1 MRKIKTKAELKS
13 VGGLSIKSEEDMAP
27 FGTCGLCYKVL
38 LISTKIFLS
47 LAHKI
52 FFQEF
57 NTQQDFKDH
66 DLDHPSVER
75 IPLMPKLPFP
85 KKKKEYRCPT
95 CSKKFKNETSL
106 NYHSMFHTAD
116 EKPSEPTSSATTTT
130 TTSVSSVTPSTT
142 SLPSSASKSAS
153 YESSD
158 SDSDNDSRHLSLKH
172 ISNSVKRI
180 TESQKKL
187 KEKNQPETETELKV
201 TKKPPIKPKL
211 ECEVC
216 RKKFKDPLAFE
227 YHKITFHVQAEASSH
242 REDETASKSNKL
254 NKSAGNSSD
263 KPKKR
268 KSESNLDDTHIKKQ
282 KIVSEKSDKIKSKLL
297 TGIFRKTQRQVSDIS
312 EDDSKSV
319 IESIKSTLSLMHRGK
334 KKKPSPSRG
343 GKPNYKDDSDSD
355 QSEEDNVK
363 VNRKAN
369 LPQRKRGILSRKIKT
384 SSESGGSE
392 SSDEDEYVSKKSD
405 AKKNQASK
413 TIEKEFQSHSIDAIL
428 RSKDE
433 PKEKKKLVKQV
444 KTKNMKRPKTVTSD
458 SEPEIVKKEEKPEI
472 KIEIVDSEDE
482 STKIRESL
490 LSTKNSKVK
499 CEGCN
504 KTFKNTLVL
513 NYHQLHCELAQTS
526 KSAFNLVEKN
536 ILNSK
541 KSSESP
547 ADKILK
553 KLTETAKTC
562 EKLQEPK
569 PPPSIEVNRSK
580 AKVLTDKKKNNKAV
594 KVEAKADPKVKRC
607 DVTVKK
613 INKDT
618 MNKFKDDLKSVP
630 NAKKLVK
637 SCAIVSKILTK
648 QTAQR
653 KSKSTPSLG
662 KVSKPQCPHCGKKY
676 ADIMAL
682 NYHKI
687 TFHVEEKET
696 ELFSS
701 SAYHEQ
707 MSFDK
712 NVLKLNNTEG
722 RRLSLE
728 AKSEASSSSPKVLRE
743 ELGKITAKQ
752 THNIIDKRKSVEN
765 TNPSSIEKRKSI
777 ENNKSVGESKK
788 IQEQSEESSSGYCV
802 PYCDKPERDDMLG

>member
-1 MRKIKTKAELKS
+1 
-13 VGGLSIKSEEDMAP
+13 
-27 FGTCGLCYKVL
+27 
-38 LISTKIFLS
+38 
-47 LAHKI
+47 
-52 FFQEF
+52 
-57 NTQQDFKDH
+57 
-66 DLDHPSVER
+66 
-75 IPLMPKLPFP
+75 
-85 KKKKEYRCPT
+85 
-95 CSKKFKNETSL
+95 
-106 NYHSMFHTAD
+106 MFHTAV
-116 EKPSEPTSSATTTT
+116 EKPSEPTSSTTTT
-130 TTSVSSVTPSTT
+130 TTTPVSSVMPSTT
-142 SLPSSASKSAS
+142 SLPSSTSKPVS

-187 KEKNQPETETELKV
+187 KQKNQSETETELKV
-201 TKKPPIKPKL
+201 TKKPPTKAKL

-242 REDETASKSNKL
+242 REIETASKSNKL
-254 NKSAGNSSD
+254 NKSAKHSTD

-268 KSESNLDDTHIKKQ
+268 KSESNLDEAHVKKQ

-334 KKKPSPSRG
+334 KKKASPSRG
-343 GKPNYKDDSDSD
+343 GGGGGRPNYKDDSDSE

-369 LPQRKRGILSRKIKT
+369 LPQGKRGILSRKFET
-384 SSESGGSE
+384 TSESGSE

-526 KSAFNLVEKN
+526 KSAFNLVEKS
-536 ILNSK
+536 ILSSK

-562 EKLQEPK
+562 EKLKEPK

-580 AKVLTDKKKNNKAV
+580 AKVLTDKKKIDKAV

-618 MNKFKDDLKSVP
+618 MSKFKDDLKSVP

-637 SCAIVSKILTK
+637 SCEIVSKILTK
-648 QTAQR
+648 QTTQR

-712 NVLKLNNTEG
+712 NVLKLNNAEG

-728 AKSEASSSSPKVLRE
+728 AKSEASSLSPKVLKD

-752 THNIIDKRKSVEN
+752 TDNIIDKRKSTEN
-765 TNPSSIEKRKSI
+765 TNPSTIEKRKSI
-777 ENNKSVGESKK
+777 EKNNSVGGDST
-788 IQEQSEESSSGYCV
+788 QLEESSSGYCV

>member
-1 MRKIKTKAELKS
+1 
-13 VGGLSIKSEEDMAP
+13 
-27 FGTCGLCYKVL
+27 
-38 LISTKIFLS
+38 
-47 LAHKI
+47 
-52 FFQEF
+52 
-57 NTQQDFKDH
+57 
-66 DLDHPSVER
+66 
-75 IPLMPKLPFP
+75 
-85 KKKKEYRCPT
+85 
-95 CSKKFKNETSL
+95 
-106 NYHSMFHTAD
+106 MFHTAD
-116 EKPSEPTSSATTTT
+116 EKPSEPASSATTTT
-130 TTSVSSVTPSTT
+130 AQVSSVTPSIT
-142 SLPSSASKSAS
+142 SLPSSTSKPAS
-153 YESSD
+153 YDSSD

-187 KEKNQPETETELKV
+187 KQKNQPETETEPKV
-201 TKKPPIKPKL
+201 TKKPPIKAKL

-227 YHKITFHVQAEASSH
+227 YHKITFHVQVEASSH
-242 REDETASKSNKL
+242 REIETASKSSKP
-254 NKSAGNSSD
+254 NKSAKISSD

-268 KSESNLDDTHIKKQ
+268 KSESNLDETHSKKQ

-343 GKPNYKDDSDSD
+343 GKPNYKDDSDSEH
-355 QSEEDNVK
+355 SEEDNVK

-369 LPQRKRGILSRKIKT
+369 LPQKKRGILSRKFET
-384 SSESGGSE
+384 SSESGSE

-433 PKEKKKLVKQV
+433 PKEKKKSVKQQQV
-444 KTKNMKRPKTVTSD
+444 KTKNVKRPKTVTSD

-526 KSAFNLVEKN
+526 KSAFNLVEKS
-536 ILNSK
+536 ILSSK

-562 EKLQEPK
+562 EKLKEPK
-569 PPPSIEVNRSK
+569 PPPSTEVNRSK
-580 AKVLTDKKKNNKAV
+580 AKVLTDKKKIDKAV
-594 KVEAKADPKVKRC
+594 KNDVKPDPKVKRC

-630 NAKKLVK
+630 KAKKLVK

-662 KVSKPQCPHCGKKY
+662 KVAKPQCPHCGKKY

-712 NVLKLNNTEG
+712 NVLKLNNAEG

-728 AKSEASSSSPKVLRE
+728 AKSEAPSLSPKVLKE
-743 ELGKITAKQ
+743 EAGKVTAKQ

-765 TNPSSIEKRKSI
+765 TNPITAEKRKSVENRKSIEKGKSIEKRKSI
-777 ENNKSVGESKK
+777 EEKKSTVGESKK
-788 IQEQSEESSSGYCV
+788 DPEKLEESFSGYCL

>member
-1 MRKIKTKAELKS
+1 MYLQEL
-13 VGGLSIKSEEDMAP
+13 
-27 FGTCGLCYKVL
+27 
-38 LISTKIFLS
+38 
-47 LAHKI
+47 
-52 FFQEF
+52 

-75 IPLMPKLPFP
+75 IPLMPRIPFP

-95 CSKKFKNETSL
+95 CNKKFKNETSL
-106 NYHSMFHTAD
+106 NYHSMFHTTE
-116 EKPSEPTSSATTTT
+116 EKPSEPTSSAKTTTAPT
-130 TTSVSSVTPSTT
+130 AMSSVVLSTT
-142 SLPSSASKSAS
+142 SMPSSASKPVT
-153 YESSD
+153 YDSSD

-180 TESQKKL
+180 TESQKKM
-187 KEKNQPETETELKV
+187 KPNNQTETLTDPKV
-201 TKKPPIKPKL
+201 AKKSPAVKTKL
-211 ECEVC
+211 ECEIC
-216 RKKFKDPLAFE
+216 KKKFKDPLAFE
-227 YHKITFHVQAEASSH
+227 YHKITFHVQAEARSP
-242 REDETASKSNKL
+242 RESDASDKTSKLIKSK
-254 NKSAGNSSD
+254 KTPSE

-268 KSESNLDDTHIKKQ
+268 KSESNLEDSNIKKQ

-297 TGIFRKTQRQVSDIS
+297 TGIFRKTQRQVSDMS
-312 EDDSKSV
+312 EDDNQSV
-319 IESIKSTLSLMHRGK
+319 IQSIKSTLSMMHRGK

-343 GKPNYKDDSDSD
+343 GRPNYKDDSDSE
-355 QSEEDNVK
+355 QSEDDSVK
-363 VNRKAN
+363 RVRKPN
-369 LPQRKRGILSRKIKT
+369 LPQRKKEVLSRKYET
-384 SSESGGSE
+384 SESGSE
-392 SSDEDEYVSKKSD
+392 SSDEEDEYVSKKSVV
-405 AKKNQASK
+405 KKNLTNK

-433 PKEKKKLVKQV
+433 PKEKKKLPKKVVKSL
-444 KTKNMKRPKTVTSD
+444 KKPKTVTSD

-482 STKIRESL
+482 STKMRESL

-513 NYHQLHCELAQTS
+513 NYHQLHCEIPQTS
-526 KSAFNLVEKN
+526 KSAFNLVEKS
-536 ILNSK
+536 ILSSK

-562 EKLQEPK
+562 EKNIESKLA
-569 PPPSIEVNRSK
+569 SNVEVNKSK
-580 AKVLTDKKKNNKAV
+580 ASVSADKKKTDKAV
-594 KVEAKADPKVKRC
+594 KVEANAEPKVKRC
-607 DVTVKK
+607 DVSVQK

-618 MNKFKDDLKSVP
+618 MNKFKDDLMSAP
-630 NAKKLVK
+630 NAKKPVK
-637 SCAIVSKILTK
+637 SFAVARKTLTK
-648 QTAQR
+648 QTALR

-662 KVSKPQCPHCGKKY
+662 KASKPQCPQCGKKY

-712 NVLKLNNTEG
+712 NVLKLNNAEG

-728 AKSEASSSSPKVLRE
+728 TKSEAFSPRVMTE
-743 ELGKITAKQ
+743 EPGKITGKPKQ
-752 THNIIDKRKSVEN
+752 NIVD
-765 TNPSSIEKRKSI
+765 KRKSI
-777 ENNKSVGESKK
+777 EKTDLKTIEKKKSIEKSKPLGDSKGNND
-788 IQEQSEESSSGYCV
+788 QLEESSSEYCV
-802 PYCDKPERDDMLG
+802 PYCNKPERDDMLG